1 MIILTTYD
9 FVIFISKFKTV
20 KFPLSNVLL
29 IRIFTKYPRR
39 EYVSLKK
46 KKNNRKNGFWGTQI
60 KMEMVF
66 FFSFFFLTKL
76 KIR

>member
-9 FVIFISKFKTV
+9 FVIFISKFKNV

-46 KKNNRKNGFWGTQI
+46 KIIEKMGFGGHKSKWRW
-60 KMEMVF
+60 
-66 FFSFFFLTKL
+66 SFFFFFFFNKTKD
-76 KIR
+76 

>member
-9 FVIFISKFKTV
+9 FVIFISKFKNV

-46 KKNNRKNGFWGTQI
+46 KNNRKNGFWGTQI

-66 FFSFFFLTKL
+66 FFLFSFFNKTKD
-76 KIR
+76 

>member
-9 FVIFISKFKTV
+9 FVIFISKFKNV
-20 KFPLSNVLL
+20 KLPLSNVLL
-29 IRIFTKYPRR
+29 IRILTKYPRR

-46 KKNNRKNGFWGTQI
+46 KNNRKNGFLGTQI